1 FAVVALGDLA
11 AEQMPHQLNA
21 VADAEHGD
29 AELED
34 RRIRDRGLLRK
45 HAAGTAGEDDAD
57 DAVGAQ
63 LFGTGLVVI
72 DLRIDLALANAASD
86 DLGVLRT
93 EVDVGDGLGHGQK
106 VKKTP
111 TGGGEQERLRARGKA
126 RSAPPPHPRFA
137 VRLAGLKLQAD
148 VFVSAARADGGFVV
162 ALNRM
167 NVTATHAM
175 EGGVPALLLET
186 RVVATVI
193 VAPQSQKDGGDQQ
206 AINDG
211 GGLQIHADERP
222 AKPARSPP
230 TSQTA

>member
-1 FAVVALGDLA
+1 
-11 AEQMPHQLNA
+11 
-21 VADAEHGD
+21 
-29 AELED
+29 
-34 RRIRDRGLLRK
+34 
-45 HAAGTAGEDDAD
+45 
-57 DAVGAQ
+57 
-63 LFGTGLVVI
+63 
-72 DLRIDLALANAASD
+72 
-86 DLGVLRT
+86 
-93 EVDVGDGLGHGQK
+93 
-106 VKKTP
+106 
-111 TGGGEQERLRARGKA
+111 QERLRARGKA

-230 TSQTA
+230 TSQTASRSDERAQKNAPEESGALRVGSRVDLDRIRPRRRERPRWSPERARRRRA